1 MVASIGEVAAKAG
14 NVNVFKW
21 ALSNE
26 YFHSDYWDDN
36 IFIDV
41 AENGHMKI
49 LELADSKENLDWYS
63 RDILVDAAARNDW
76 ELLNFLLE
84 KKPNIFNLSFTRMC
98 VREGY
103 VEVVNW
109 WKSVE
114 LIELTKEA
122 AYSGQ
127 WRMLDNLYENECQEA
142 CSDLKEVLNGSI
154 VNCAASGGQIEA
166 LEWARDRGMH
176 GGAESCMFAAQ
187 YGHLHVLQWL
197 QEDGAQEHITRE
209 LPLILT
215 SYIPDIHF

>member
-1 MVASIGEVAAKAG
+1 
-14 NVNVFKW
+14 
-21 ALSNE
+21 
-26 YFHSDYWDDN
+26 
-36 IFIDV
+36 
-41 AENGHMKI
+41 MKI